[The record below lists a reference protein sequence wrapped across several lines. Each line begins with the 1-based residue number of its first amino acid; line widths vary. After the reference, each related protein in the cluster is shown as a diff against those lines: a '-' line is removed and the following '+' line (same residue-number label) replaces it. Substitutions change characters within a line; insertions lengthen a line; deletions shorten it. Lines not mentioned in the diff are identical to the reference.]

1 MNLEAAIAE
10 LNGNMVKNNALLE
23 QLIAG
28 RAEAVTALAAAS
40 AAGKAGAGTSK
51 KERDAAAAAAAAAAA
66 KAAPPAKPAIS
77 DDTIRDLAGGWLKA
91 TDDKAERAVRSD
103 FVKSMLAHFGTKTLV
118 GPDGIQDAEARGQ
131 AVFYLKRKVAGSA
144 VDFNAEYDFD
154 GEPNQGDE
162 PEAEEDLM
170 G

>member
-1 MNLEAAIAE
+1 MTLEAVIAE
-10 LNGNMVKNNALLE
+10 MNGNLVKNNALLE

-40 AAGKAGAGTSK
+40 AKGATRGGKKDDKVTPPADT
-51 KERDAAAAAAAAAAA
+51 
-66 KAAPPAKPAIS
+66 KAAPPTKPTIS

-91 TDDKAERAVRSD
+91 TDDKTERAVRSD
-103 FVKSMLAHFGTKTLV
+103 FVKSLLAHFGTKTLV
-118 GPDGIQDAEARGQ
+118 GPEGIQDADARAQ
-131 AVFYLKRKVAGSA
+131 AVFFLKRKIAGCA
-144 VDFNAEYDFD
+144 VDFGADYDFD
-154 GEPNQGDE
+154 GEPNQGGE

>member
-1 MNLEAAIAE
+1 MNLEAAITE

-40 AAGKAGAGTSK
+40 AAGKGTTRGGK
-51 KERDAAAAAAAAAAA
+51 KDDKTTTAAAT
-66 KAAPPAKPAIS
+66 PPTKPAIS

-118 GPDGIQDAEARGQ
+118 GPEGIQDADARAQ
-131 AVFYLKRKVAGSA
+131 AVFFLKRKVATLA
-144 VDFNAEYDFD
+144 VDFTADYDFD
-154 GEPNQGDE
+154 GEPTQGGE